1 MKLKTKYYTEIIHK
15 VENFK
20 QTYDTRTFA
29 KLKLSYK
36 VYQIM
41 TYDEFLEKPYKNDAI
56 WFSKG
61 RIKYM
66 KGNNPMK
73 HFNGYKKYFINIIR
87 DFDNDL

>member
-1 MKLKTKYYTEIIHK
+1 
-15 VENFK
+15 V
-20 QTYDTRTFA
+20 
-29 KLKLSYK
+29 
-36 VYQIM
+36 

-66 KGNNPMK
+66 KVNNPMK